1 MLAVDP
7 CPPGPKNGAG
17 DVPLRFPLII
27 EPEQLEEQL
36 GAHDMRIV
44 DLCKPEIYARSH
56 IPGAVHL
63 EYRCLV
69 APQPPAM
76 GQLPSEAQLTE
87 VLSALGLS
95 EDMSVVAYDDEGGGR
110 AARFLWTLDTVGHS
124 QGSLLNGGLHAWM
137 AENRPLDN
145 EVITPIRKQYRVT
158 INGDAIADKAYILAH
173 LDDASVQ
180 LVDTRS
186 PAEYHGQQQRAARA
200 GHIPGAVNFDW
211 VNAMDPTRNLR
222 LRAED
227 ELRAA
232 LTNLGVIPDKE
243 IVTYCHT
250 HHRSAH
256 TYVTLKSLGYE
267 RVRGYPGSWSE
278 WGNSPDV
285 PIV

>member
-1 MLAVDP
+1 M
-7 CPPGPKNGAG
+7 
-17 DVPLRFPLII
+17 PLHLPLII
-27 EPEQLEEQL
+27 EPEQLEERL
-36 GAHDMRIV
+36 GAHEMLIV
-44 DLCKPEIYARSH
+44 DLCKPEVYARSH

-63 EYRCLV
+63 EYRYLV

-76 GQLPSEAQLTE
+76 GQIPSEAQLTE

-95 EDMSVVAYDDEGGGR
+95 EDTSVVAYDDEGGGR
-110 AARFLWTLDTVGHS
+110 AARLLWTLDSVGHS
-124 QGSLLNGGLHAWM
+124 RGSLLNGGLHAWM

-145 EVITPIRKQYRVT
+145 ELITPVRKQYRVT
-158 INGDAIADKAYILAH
+158 IHGDAIADKAYILAH

-222 LRAED
+222 LRTQD
-227 ELRAA
+227 ELRVS
-232 LTNLGVIPDKE
+232 LTNLGVVPNKE

-256 TYVTLKSLGYE
+256 TYVTLKSLGYQ

-285 PIV
+285 PVA

>member
-1 MLAVDP
+1 MS
-7 CPPGPKNGAG
+7 
-17 DVPLRFPLII
+17 LRLPLII
-27 EPEQLEEQL
+27 EPEKLEQQL
-36 GAHDMRIV
+36 GAREMLIV
-44 DLCKPEIYARSH
+44 DLCKPEVYARSH

-63 EYRCLV
+63 AYRYLI

-76 GQLPSEAQLTE
+76 GYLPSEAQLTH

-95 EDMSVVAYDDEGGGR
+95 NTISVVAYDDEGGGR

-145 EVITPIRKQYRVT
+145 EVVTPTQNQYQVS
-158 INGDAIADKAYILAH
+158 INDDAIADKAYILAH
-173 LDDASVQ
+173 LDNASVQ

-222 LRAED
+222 LRTQD
-227 ELRAA
+227 ELKSA
-232 LTNLGVIPDKE
+232 LTSLGVVPEKE

-256 TYVTLKSLGYE
+256 TYVTLKSLGYK

-278 WGNSPDV
+278 WGNSTDV
-285 PIV
+285 PVA

>member
-1 MLAVDP
+1 M
-7 CPPGPKNGAG
+7 
-17 DVPLRFPLII
+17 PLSLPLII

-36 GAHDMRIV
+36 GTPEILIV
-44 DLCKPEIYARSH
+44 DLCKSEVYTRSH

-63 EYRCLV
+63 EYGYLV

-76 GQLPSEAQLTE
+76 GCLPGEAQLTQ

-95 EDMSVVAYDDEGGGR
+95 NRTSVVAYDDEGGGR
-110 AARFLWTLDTVGHS
+110 AARFLWTLDAVGHS

-145 EVITPIRKQYRVT
+145 EVVTPIQTQYQVT
-158 INGDAIADKAYILAH
+158 INDDAIADKAYILRH

-180 LVDTRS
+180 LLDTRS

-211 VNAMDPTRNLR
+211 VNAMDPARNPR
-222 LRAED
+222 LRAQD
-227 ELRAA
+227 ELKSA
-232 LTNLGVIPDKE
+232 LASLGVVPEKE

-256 TYVTLKSLGYE
+256 TYITLKSLGYE
-267 RVRGYPGSWSE
+267 HVRGYPGSWSE
-278 WGNSPDV
+278 WGNSPEL
-285 PIV
+285 PIA

>member
-1 MLAVDP
+1 MSLS
-7 CPPGPKNGAG
+7 
-17 DVPLRFPLII
+17 LPLII

-36 GAHDMRIV
+36 GTRETLIV
-44 DLCKPEIYARSH
+44 DLCKPETYARSH

-63 EYRCLV
+63 EYRYLV

-76 GQLPSEAQLTE
+76 GCLPSEVQLTQ

-95 EDMSVVAYDDEGGGR
+95 NSTSVFAYDDEGGGR
-110 AARFLWTLDTVGHS
+110 AARLLWTLDAVGHS
-124 QGSLLNGGLHAWM
+124 QGSLLNGGLHAWV
-137 AENRPLDN
+137 AENRRLDN
-145 EVITPIRKQYRVT
+145 EAVTPTQNQYQVT
-158 INGDAIADKAYILAH
+158 INDDAIADKAYILRH
-173 LDDASVQ
+173 LDDPSVQ

-186 PAEYHGQQQRAARA
+186 PAEYHGQQQRAERA

-222 LRAED
+222 LRTAD
-227 ELRAA
+227 ELKSR
-232 LTNLGVIPDKE
+232 LTSLGVVPEKE

-256 TYVTLKSLGYE
+256 TYITLKSLGYE

-278 WGNSPDV
+278 WGNSPEV
-285 PIV
+285 PIA